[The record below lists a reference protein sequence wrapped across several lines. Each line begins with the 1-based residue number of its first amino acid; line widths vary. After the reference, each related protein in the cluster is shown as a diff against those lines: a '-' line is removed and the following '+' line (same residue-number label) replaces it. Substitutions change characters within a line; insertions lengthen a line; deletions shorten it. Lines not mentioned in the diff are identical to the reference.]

1 MTTQPT
7 PDRWTAQIGD
17 TTITCLSDEP
27 NRDVTEIMT
36 TLTAQ
41 GWVREEL
48 HPDGICEL
56 TFGNRRIHIS
66 DDATEVFGIDPEAYE
81 LVAVN
86 LDDPIWREAV
96 NCLTSWLA
104 AEMMA

>member
-1 MTTQPT
+1 MTAEST

-17 TTITCLSDEP
+17 TTITCMSDEP
-27 NRDVTEIMT
+27 NRDVAEIMT
-36 TLTAQ
+36 TLTEQ
-41 GWVREEL
+41 GWVREGL

-56 TFGNRRIHIS
+56 TFSNRRIHIS
-66 DDATEVFGIDPEAYE
+66 DDAIDLFGIDPEQYE

-104 AEMMA
+104 TEETA